1 MASTHPEIE
10 RIFKGLCRRFNRAR
24 VTAERSYYFSLGEDE
39 KWTVDITREKCT
51 VTRGRNEDSDVFF
64 KGPPELFLD
73 VWNGRHQL
81 GPKDFLT
88 GRVKSNRPLL
98 LKDFVAVFQP
108 SEKPEKP
115 EKRKK

>member
-1 MASTHPEIE
+1 MPAPHATEIE
-10 RIFKGLCRRFNRAR
+10 RIFKGLCRRFNKANVR
-24 VTAERSYYFSLGEDE
+24 AERSYYFSLGEDE
-39 KWTVDITREKCT
+39 KWTVDITRDGCT

-98 LKDFVAVFQP
+98 LKDFVSVFQA
-108 SEKPEKP
+108 SEKPE
-115 EKRKK
+115 RKKR